1 MLTFCWKPS
10 GIQSLLAGS
19 ATFVLAS
26 ALLAP
31 LSHAGGRE
39 GGSTVFTEADGS
51 AWTITIRPA
60 VKVAQAE
67 KSSVAVPEPP
77 EALPAVRPAVAQETV
92 QQKPTVPAA
101 EPPAELKAPETFDV
115 AINAGAS
122 SATFNGRSY
131 AEIYRSIPYNQA
143 EYYANPGYRHDAT
156 MSILFG
162 QPVTTPVMRG
172 AGDTGMPPQQPR
184 YSPYQPYFMTPSEV
198 WAYPRPA
205 WPYFST
211 TAYGF
216 GVPTG
221 CVIPD

>member
-1 MLTFCWKPS
+1 MLKACRNRLSFR
-10 GIQSLLAGS
+10 SLITGS
-19 ATFVLAS
+19 ATFALAS

-31 LSHAGGRE
+31 LSSAGGRD

-51 AWTITIRPA
+51 AWTITVRPA
-60 VKVAQAE
+60 VKTAQAE
-67 KSSVAVPEPP
+67 KSAVAVPAPP
-77 EALPAVRPAVAQETV
+77 VETPAVQQTVAFQPAV
-92 QQKPTVPAA
+92 PSA
-101 EPPAELKAPETFDV
+101 EPPAELKAPDSFGM
-115 AINAGAS
+115 AINAGVSSTAS
-122 SATFNGRSY
+122 VNGRSY
-131 AEIYRSIPYNQA
+131 AEVYRSIPYNQA
-143 EYYANPGYRHDAT
+143 EYYANPGYRHDTT

-162 QPVTTPVMRG
+162 QPVTTPVMRQ
-172 AGDTGMPPQQPR
+172 AGDTGMPPQTPR

-221 CVIPD
+221 CVWPD